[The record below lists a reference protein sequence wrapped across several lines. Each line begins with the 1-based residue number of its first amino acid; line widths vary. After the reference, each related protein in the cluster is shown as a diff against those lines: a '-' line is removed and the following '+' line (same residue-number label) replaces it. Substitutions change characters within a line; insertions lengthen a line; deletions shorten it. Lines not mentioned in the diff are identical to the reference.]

1 MENFDV
7 EKLIKYIEPIKDGT
21 NYWLV
26 RTMGGDYYDEYVDK
40 HITSFGGMRV
50 KYKPLIDYLIEP
62 QGARIVKEANEYI
75 VISSSCWTVNI
86 NYSAGDLIISLK
98 GSMPLIGQFSKK
110 WTYPSGYPQDK
121 MIGEMENYMTWLM
134 EEYQRL
140 SKG

>member
-1 MENFDV
+1 MWWIIVIGIIVFIIYRLTKEH
-7 EKLIKYIEPIKDGT
+7 
-21 NYWLV
+21 
-26 RTMGGDYYDEYVDK
+26 DEYVDK

-98 GSMPLIGQFSKK
+98 GSMPLIGQFSI
-110 WTYPSGYPQDK
+110 SSIILSCGYPE
-121 MIGEMENYMTWLM
+121 GYVHFLENYMTWLM